1 MEVHNFFLFL
11 LLQNLGGL
19 LFVPKPKWDFGLV
32 QQDLEVVAQQGSEVT
47 FVVPL
52 YMSMNIDC
60 S

>member
-1 MEVHNFFLFL
+1 M
-11 LLQNLGGL
+11 
-19 LFVPKPKWDFGLV
+19 PKPKWDFVLM
-32 QQDLEVVAQQGSEVT
+32 QQELEVVAQQGSGVT